1 MKTKNKIQNK
11 KKNGYNLVHWNIEK
25 RRRMSFFLICTFFNL
40 IFLVSLLV
48 LYKETDTKGYN
59 NYVQQKERKIKGR
72 VLTEVILKNL
82 EKYIE
87 ENYGNCVEE
96 RCYYLKEPKVNNPYE
111 CEEKKKCLREEFEKC
126 EPCQNPKEEEKELGV
141 DEGEN
146 KNNIRPFEVLTEEEF
161 NKRINILRGG
171 IFLYEVYGLWNYLN
185 QREKRK
191 YTTIKQELWKV
202 CEDLSVKYN
211 VPHECTMKEWK
222 KVRKYMKEEFLKKKE
237 EDEKDFQYFVEDN
250 IYTRW
255 EYIAFIT
262 DKKESWKV
270 FRHMIKEKWKDML
283 LENFEKYMEEMFDKK
298 MEKHRKKCKE
308 VYKSREG
315 L

>member
-11 KKNGYNLVHWNIEK
+11 KKSCGSLVPWNKEK
-25 RRRMSFFLICTFFNL
+25 KRSMSFYIISTFFNF
-40 IFLVSLLV
+40 IFLVSLLNIC
-48 LYKETDTKGYN
+48 KDTDSKGHN
-59 NYVQQKERKIKGR
+59 NYVQENGGNIKSR
-72 VLTEVILKNL
+72 ILTEVILKNL

-87 ENYGNCVEE
+87 ENDGNCVEE
-96 RCYYLKEPKVNNPYE
+96 RCYYLKEPKENNPEE
-111 CEEKKKCLREEFEKC
+111 CEEKKKCLREEFEKY
-126 EPCQNPKEEEKELGV
+126 EPYQNPKEEAKELGV
-141 DEGEN
+141 DDEEN
-146 KNNIRPFEVLTEEEF
+146 KNNVRPFEVLTEEEF
-161 NKRINILRGG
+161 NKRINILRGS

-191 YTTIKQELWKV
+191 YTTIKEELWKV

-211 VPHECTMKEWK
+211 VPQECTMKEWK
-222 KVRKYMKEEFLKKKE
+222 KVRKYMKEELLKKKE
-237 EDEKDFQYFVEDN
+237 EDEKDFQYFVDDN

-283 LENFEKYMEEMFDKK
+283 LKNFEKYMEEIFDKK

-308 VYKSREG
+308 NYKSREG